1 MQLPLVIAIM
11 DVSADLI
18 VARASTL
25 AALILSVPSPN
36 VSMNLAHHVIM
47 NVNVFL
53 NRHHKVQE
61 LHNDDLQNNS
71 CFGTGV
77 VFRCN

>member
-25 AALILSVPSPN
+25 AALILSVPSLN
-36 VSMNLAHHVIM
+36 VSMNLAHHVIP
-47 NVNVFL
+47 NAFL
-53 NRHHKVQE
+53 KQE
-61 LHNDDLQNNS
+61 QENQQDQ
-71 CFGTGV
+71 
-77 VFRCN
+77 